1 MNPFI
6 FVVTYFLASGVPV
19 YMDTE
24 YPEYVTTKQGK
35 MIYDKTDCLE
45 AATDKR
51 RKFLDSIRGSDNLFI
66 DIRVECER
74 AK

>member
-1 MNPFI
+1 
-6 FVVTYFLASGVPV
+6 
-19 YMDTE
+19 MDTE
-24 YPEYVTTKQGK
+24 YPEYATTKQGK